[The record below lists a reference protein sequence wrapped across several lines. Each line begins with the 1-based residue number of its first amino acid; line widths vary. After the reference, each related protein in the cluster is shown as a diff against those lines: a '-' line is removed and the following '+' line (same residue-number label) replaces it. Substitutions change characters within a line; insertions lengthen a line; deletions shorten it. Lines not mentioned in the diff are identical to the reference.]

1 MFCYFRLFYVYP
13 NFQAIFK
20 ISNFSDS
27 LFINLSQHFCVL
39 NLGSSIDSILCRPA
53 QYSNSLSLY
62 RARWSYPSAITF
74 IEGSNTQIG
83 YQDNVFKINDAPQE
97 RSNLS
102 SFFKTIDVDSN
113 LFFHFYL
120 SFIFDHLH
128 HFTFF
133 LHVCFCLIYSTAS
146 KSDIFRTLP
155 SKFDYRKTYFH
166 PAAIFIQN
174 IVLSWW
180 ARGENRF

>member
-13 NFQAIFK
+13 NFQAIFL

-83 YQDNVFKINDAPQE
+83 YQDNVFKINDTPQE
-97 RSNLS
+97 RSNIS
-102 SFFKTIDVDSN
+102 SFFETIDVDSN
-113 LFFHFYL
+113 LFFSFLLIFYL
-120 SFIFDHLH
+120 WSSSPLYIFPPCL
-128 HFTFF
+128 F
-133 LHVCFCLIYSTAS
+133 L
-146 KSDIFRTLP
+146 SDL
-155 SKFDYRKTYFH
+155 FH
-166 PAAIFIQN
+166 GVQKWHI
-174 IVLSWW
+174 
-180 ARGENRF
+180 